1 MATIKDVAKLA
12 GVSIATV
19 SNVLN
24 GKVSAESEKYRLVQ
38 EAVKELNYRPNYNA
52 QNLKKGKT
60 KLVGVL
66 LPSLESPY
74 CSIYQGICK
83 VFEGD
88 KYYPVLKLTNDNALL
103 EQDLIHAFLNLGA
116 AGIISVPAKSKPG
129 EMHKEIEQ
137 RNLPFVAVER
147 RLEDM
152 DCNYVMFDNANL
164 IRHQLKEFSGK
175 WSNDELFLIHRKGY
189 YTSDEDCRKEFLQSR
204 AGKEENIIAASSDK
218 DESFS
223 KIFDQFVQSKGKIK
237 CVITS
242 TLPLAFVVYEVSKML
257 NQQVEI
263 YALAEEVWNQHNY
276 LDHIHMIKRDMLKAG
291 MQAAEMLIA
300 QEEHHGDTQTYYLKQ
315 KPEEKQIAA
324 PAFTVRKELHVLA
337 FEGEATDVLE
347 KLSASAEAKF
357 NIHMTFHKKSYEELK
372 KALQE
377 ESKNHGCNYDILM
390 IDKPWV
396 PYYVNQDF
404 LYELRK
410 DLGREMLK
418 RYPEYIRKSFGNYD
432 KRRCVLPMISSIQ
445 VIYYRKDWFE
455 NQEMKAMFLGKYG
468 VPLTPPKS
476 WKEYN
481 MISEFFTQEFNPNS
495 PFVYGTVISTNDKNS
510 LISEFYPRQ
519 WAFNGTLVDPWGD
532 LVLKHDGNVRALN
545 NLRETYR
552 YCNHNSSHETKDDEM
567 FYEILHGEVPMVMG
581 FTSHYSPMKY
591 KNQTC
596 AHLLGITQVP
606 RGKSI
611 LGGWCMGIN
620 NKSDHI
626 KEACEYLRW
635 MTSDEM
641 SIANMRM
648 NGCIPTYAVYH
659 NTELQM
665 RYPWLNLVNS
675 TFANGGMRDK
685 VISADG
691 KQIFPEAIDGILG
704 EMVLEALNTE
714 KSTTDLLSETEDKL
728 LNMIEQSIETF

>member
-38 EAVKELNYRPNYNA
+38 DAVKELNYRPNYNA

-66 LPSLESPY
+66 LPSLEAPY
-74 CSIYQGICK
+74 NSIYQGICK

-88 KYYPVLKLTNDNALL
+88 KYYPILKLTNDNALL
-103 EQDLIHAFLNLGA
+103 EQDLIHAFFNLGV
-116 AGIISVPAKSKPG
+116 AGIISVPAKSEPG
-129 EMHKEIEQ
+129 EVHKEIEQ
-137 RNLPFVAVER
+137 RKLPFVAVER
-147 RLEDM
+147 RLKEM

-164 IRHQLKEFSGK
+164 IRHQIKEFNGK
-175 WSNDELFLIHRKGY
+175 WGCDELFLIHRKGY
-189 YTSDEDCRKEFLQSR
+189 YTSDEDCRKGFLQSR
-204 AGKEENIIAASSDK
+204 IGKEENIIVVNSDK

-223 KIFDQFVQSKGKIK
+223 KIFDQFVKAKDHIK
-237 CVITS
+237 CVMTS

-257 NQQVEI
+257 NQKVEI
-263 YALAEEVWNQHNY
+263 YALAEEGWNQHNC
-276 LDHIHMIKRDMLKAG
+276 LNHIHTIKRDMLKAG
-291 MQAAEMLIA
+291 MQAAQMLIA
-300 QEEHHGDTQTYYLKQ
+300 QEEYHGDIQTYYLKQ
-315 KPEEKQIAA
+315 KPEEKQTVASV
-324 PAFTVRKELHVLA
+324 FTIRKELHVLA

-347 KLSASAEAKF
+347 KLSTSVEAKL
-357 NIHMTFHKKSYEELK
+357 NVHVTFHKKSYVELQ

-377 ESKNHGCNYDILM
+377 ELENDGCNYDILM
-390 IDKPWV
+390 IDKPWL
-396 PYYVNQDF
+396 PYFVNQDF

-410 DLGREMLK
+410 DLGQEILK

-455 NQEMKAMFLGKYG
+455 DQEMKAMFLGKYG

-481 MISEFFTQEFNPNS
+481 MISEFFTQKFNPDS
-495 PFVYGTVISTNDKNS
+495 PFVYGTTISTNDNNN

-519 WAFNGTLVDPWGD
+519 WAFNGTVVDRWGD
-532 LVLKHDGNVRALN
+532 LVLTQDGNIRALN
-545 NLRETYR
+545 NLRETYQ
-552 YCNHNSSHETKDDEM
+552 YCNHNSSYGTKDDEM

-581 FTSHYSPMKY
+581 FASHYTPMKY
-591 KNQTC
+591 KDQTC

-620 NKSDHI
+620 NKSANI

-635 MTSDEM
+635 MISDEM

-648 NGCIPTYAVYH
+648 NGCIPTYAVYN
-659 NTELQM
+659 NTELQIK
-665 RYPWLNLVNS
+665 YPWLNLVSS
-675 TFANGGMRDK
+675 TFAHGRMRDK
-685 VISADG
+685 VIAADG
-691 KQIFPEAIDGILG
+691 KQIFPEEIDEIIGG
-704 EMVLEALNTE
+704 MVLEALNTK
-714 KSTTDLLSETEDKL
+714 KSTADILSETEDKL
-728 LNMIEQSIETF
+728 LHMIEQGIATF